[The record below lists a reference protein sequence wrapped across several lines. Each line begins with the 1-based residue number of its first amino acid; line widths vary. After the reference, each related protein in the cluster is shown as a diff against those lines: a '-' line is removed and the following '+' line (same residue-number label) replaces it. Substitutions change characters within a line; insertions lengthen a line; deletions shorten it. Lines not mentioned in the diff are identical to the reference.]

1 MKKTTIMLVTVLFMI
16 IGYAAYNATVNIY
29 GLGKISENISD
40 FKVYLD
46 NLKVNDKE
54 NTGINAT
61 KDEFTIDKIN
71 GNISIDIVND
81 STEYDTESYLECAS
95 IVTPDKTEWIFDYT
109 GAEQTFTAPVSG
121 TYKLETWGA
130 QGGNNGGK
138 GAYASGTIEL
148 KSDDNLYIYVGGKGS
163 KNDAGVA
170 QEVPGGYNGG
180 GLNHG
185 QNCCSRV
192 FGSGGGATDVRLKNG
207 TWNDFDSLK
216 SRIMVAAGGGG
227 TFSDGTAN
235 SKGGAGGTLTGKSAT
250 GDYSDWC
257 RGLGGTQILGGKIE
271 ESSGQYCAAGTNSTY
286 TAPGLVTGGFGTG
299 GSHGTAGNNS
309 TGGGSGYYGGSSS
322 GHIASAG
329 GGSSFISGY
338 TGCNAISESSTK
350 NNIIHTGQSIH
361 YSGYYFTDAVMKSG
375 DETMP
380 THNGSSTMTGN
391 SGNGYARIIL
401 NSSSSKEV
409 SSTDPTIIEA
419 QDRKT
424 ITLKNINTN
433 NLTCKLKVNKLS
445 RTEKAY
451 TGPTE
456 WTFDYTGAEQT
467 FTASV
472 SGTYKLETWGA
483 QGGNTSGD
491 YLGSNGSY
499 TSGKI
504 NLIKNQQLYVFVGGT
519 TSTIDGGYNGGG
531 NTEEYANYGQGYG
544 GGGATDIRLVSGEWN
559 DFESLKSRIMVS
571 AGGGGASYYNKD
583 GHFYG
588 ISGAGGGLTGYDGG
602 YKILVSPSS
611 SSYWGSTNYKLS
623 LYGKGA
629 SQTTGGSGGNS
640 KADGSSYCTKS
651 NEYASGR
658 FGIGGSY
665 NSCSFD
671 TSSAGGGGGYYGG
684 GSAARSSHGAGGGSS
699 FISGHDGCNSI
710 KEESTSSNILHTGES
725 VHYSRYVFTDTI
737 MIDGNGYKWTNEK
750 QGYVGQVQPDEKISA
765 GHSGNGYA
773 RITLI
778 K

>member
-16 IGYAAYNATVNIY
+16 MGYAAYNATVNIY

-54 NTGINAT
+54 NTGINDV
-61 KDEFTIDKIN
+61 KDEFTIDNVNGKI
-71 GNISIDIVND
+71 SVDIVND

-95 IVTPDKTEWIFDYT
+95 IVTPDKTEWTFDYT
-109 GAEQTFTAPVSG
+109 GDEQTFTAPVSG

-338 TGCNAISESSTK
+338 TGCNAISENSTK

-361 YSGYYFTDAVMKSG
+361 YSGYYFTGAVMKSG

-419 QDRKT
+419 LDRKT

-433 NLTCKLKVNKLS
+433 NLTCKLKLNKIS
-445 RTEKAY
+445 RAEKAY
-451 TGPTE
+451 DGPIE
-456 WTFDYTGAEQT
+456 WTFDYTGGEQT
-467 FTASV
+467 FTAPV
-472 SGTYKLETWGA
+472 NGTYKLEVWGA
-483 QGGNTSGD
+483 QGGGD
-491 YLGSNGSY
+491 TSY
-499 TSGKI
+499 TGGYGGYSIGHVSLTNGKI
-504 NLIKNQQLYVFVGGT
+504 LYLNVAEKGKYCTGNECIADNT
-519 TSTIDGGYNGGG
+519 YNGGG
-531 NTEEYANYGQGYG
+531 YCQSLDNQRAGAISSCGS
-544 GGGATDIRLVSGEWN
+544 GGGATHI
-559 DFESLKSRIMVS
+559 
-571 AGGGGASYYNKD
+571 A
-583 GHFYG
+583 
-588 ISGAGGGLTGYDGG
+588 
-602 YKILVSPSS
+602 
-611 SSYWGSTNYKLS
+611 
-623 LYGKGA
+623 
-629 SQTTGGSGGNS
+629 
-640 KADGSSYCTKS
+640 TKS
-651 NEYASGR
+651 GLLYTLKENK
-658 FGIGGSY
+658 
-665 NSCSFD
+665 NSLVIV
-671 TSSAGGGGGYYGG
+671 AGGGGGANYCNGFNYANGGHGGGYIGTSAIDIGARDFSVNGGLEATGGTQTSGYAFGQGSKYGNSSNTNVGG
-684 GSAARSSHGAGGGSS
+684 GSGLYGGKSSTINGAGGGSGYIGNTLLTEKS
-699 FISGHDGCNSI
+699 MYCYNCTESS
-710 KEESTSSNILHTGES
+710 EESTK
-725 VHYSRYVFTDTI
+725 TI
-737 MIDGNGYKWTNEK
+737 STTCTSETPTENCSK
-750 QGYVGQVQPDEKISA
+750 Q
-765 GHSGNGYA
+765 GNGYA

>member
-46 NLKVNDKE
+46 NLKVNNKE
-54 NTGINAT
+54 NTGINSA

-71 GNISIDIVND
+71 GNISVDIVND
-81 STEYDTESYLECAS
+81 STEYDTESYLECES
-95 IVTPDKTEWIFDYT
+95 NVTPDKTEWTFDYT
-109 GAEQTFTAPVSG
+109 GGEKTFTAPVSG

-483 QGGNTSGD
+483 QGGAGNQLANYPGGYGGYSVGLLNLEAGNNLYIYVGSQGSSGCV
-491 YLGSNGSY
+491 
-499 TSGKI
+499 K
-504 NLIKNQQLYVFVGGT
+504 
-519 TSTIDGGYNGGG
+519 TICSGGYNGGG
-531 NTEEYANYGQGYG
+531 KSGAFTNDAENWNGG
-544 GGGATDIRLVSGEWN
+544 GGGATHIAIKSGLLSTLENNKDKVLIVSG
-559 DFESLKSRIMVS
+559 
-571 AGGGGASYYNKD
+571 GGGGAMNRIDD
-583 GHFYG
+583 G
-588 ISGAGGGLTGYDGG
+588 I
-602 YKILVSPSS
+602 K
-611 SSYWGSTNYKLS
+611 
-623 LYGKGA
+623 
-629 SQTTGGSGGNS
+629 GGSGGGYVGNDSVSDS
-640 KADGSSYCTKS
+640 KIAYKGTGGNQTHGGKAYYSNVLYSNTIDGSFGNGGTFLSTS
-651 NEYASGR
+651 NNYNSSG
-658 FGIGGSY
+658 GGSGFY
-665 NSCSFD
+665 GGGF
-671 TSSAGGGGGYYGG
+671 GGGGGSGYIGNTILTEKAMYCYNC
-684 GSAARSSHGAGGGSS
+684 AESS
-699 FISGHDGCNSI
+699 
-710 KEESTSSNILHTGES
+710 EESTKTISTTCTSSTPTENCS
-725 VHYSRYVFTDTI
+725 
-737 MIDGNGYKWTNEK
+737 K
-750 QGYVGQVQPDEKISA
+750 Q
-765 GHSGNGYA
+765 GNGYA

>member
-1 MKKTTIMLVTVLFMI
+1 MKKTTIILITVLFMV
-16 IGYAAYNATVNIY
+16 IGYAAYNTTINIY
-29 GLGKISENISD
+29 GNGKLAENLSD
-40 FKVYLD
+40 FNVYLS
-46 NLKVNDKE
+46 NLKVNEKE
-54 NTGINAT
+54 VSGINNT
-61 KDEFTIDKIN
+61 KEEFTINDIN
-71 GNISIDIVND
+71 GDISVDVVND

-95 IVTPDKTEWIFDYT
+95 IITPDKTEWAFDYT
-109 GAEQTFTAPVSG
+109 GAEQTFTAPVTG
-121 TYKLETWGA
+121 TYKLEVWGA

-271 ESSGQYCAAGTNSTY
+271 ESSGQYCAVGTNSTY

-338 TGCNAISESSTK
+338 TGCNAISENSTK

-361 YSGYYFTDAVMKSG
+361 YSGYYFTGAVMKSG

-424 ITLKNINTN
+424 ITRKNINTN
-433 NLTCKLKVNKLS
+433 NLTCKLKFNKLS

-451 TGPTE
+451 DGPTE
-456 WTFDYTGAEQT
+456 WAFDYTGGEQT
-467 FTASV
+467 FTAPV
-472 SGTYKLETWGA
+472 NGTYKLEVWGA
-483 QGGNTSGD
+483 QGGGD
-491 YLGSNGSY
+491 TSY
-499 TSGKI
+499 TGGYGGYSIGHVSLINGKI
-504 NLIKNQQLYVFVGGT
+504 LYINVAEKGKYCTGNECIADNT
-519 TSTIDGGYNGGG
+519 YNGGG
-531 NTEEYANYGQGYG
+531 YCKSLDNQRAGAISSCGS
-544 GGGATDIRLVSGEWN
+544 GGGATHI
-559 DFESLKSRIMVS
+559 
-571 AGGGGASYYNKD
+571 A
-583 GHFYG
+583 
-588 ISGAGGGLTGYDGG
+588 
-602 YKILVSPSS
+602 
-611 SSYWGSTNYKLS
+611 
-623 LYGKGA
+623 
-629 SQTTGGSGGNS
+629 
-640 KADGSSYCTKS
+640 TKS
-651 NEYASGR
+651 GLLYTLKENK
-658 FGIGGSY
+658 
-665 NSCSFD
+665 NSLVIV
-671 TSSAGGGGGYYGG
+671 AGGGGGANYCNGFNYANGGHGGGYIGTSAINIGARDFSANGGLEATGGTQTSGYAFGQGSKYGNSSNTNVGG
-684 GSAARSSHGAGGGSS
+684 GSGLYGGKSSTINGAGGGSGY
-699 FISGHDGCNSI
+699 IGNSLLTE
-710 KEESTSSNILHTGES
+710 KTMYCYNCAESDEESTK
-725 VHYSRYVFTDTI
+725 TI
-737 MIDGNGYKWTNEK
+737 STTCTSATPTANCAK
-750 QGYVGQVQPDEKISA
+750 Q
-765 GHSGNGYA
+765 GNGYA
-773 RITLI
+773 KITLI
-778 K
+778 SLH